1 MSSRKTAAAKIT
13 ATAPRQ
19 SAAKSPTKRAAKAEV
34 KAKTA
39 RKPATKTV
47 ASKSAQAAVV
57 ADPPPRVIRPAPKPP
72 SVPDN
77 ASSARARE
85 LAAQIE
91 QAIVDDRLDV
101 LSTETAQKLMASLCK
116 LYAARVEAGSRETP
130 VEEGQVV
137 SPTGIM
143 VTASGLLRA
152 ADLAVFELGMWQ
164 SWTGR

>member
-1 MSSRKTAAAKIT
+1 MSSRKAATK
-13 ATAPRQ
+13 APGKP
-19 SAAKSPTKRAAKAEV
+19 A
-34 KAKTA
+34 AKTA
-39 RKPATKTV
+39 AKPAGRT
-47 ASKSAQAAVV
+47 AKSSSAKPAPAD

-77 ASSARARE
+77 ATSAQARD
-85 LAAQIE
+85 LAAEIE
-91 QAIVDDRLDV
+91 RAVAEDRLDV
-101 LSTETAQKLMASLCK
+101 LSTEAAQKLMASLCK
-116 LYAARVEAGSRETP
+116 LYASRIEAGSRETP